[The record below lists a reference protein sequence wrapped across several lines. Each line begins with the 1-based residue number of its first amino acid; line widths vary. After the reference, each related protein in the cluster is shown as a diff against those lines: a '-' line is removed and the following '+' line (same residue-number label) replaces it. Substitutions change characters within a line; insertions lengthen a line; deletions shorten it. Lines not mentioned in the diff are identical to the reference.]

1 MATTTPERFTDHSG
15 FKALTDRGVQVQES
29 TSGDTTQFT
38 VSGSDEDN
46 RNAMK
51 GLIATF
57 YPGAA
62 VAVAANLPQEVVQ
75 TGQPV
80 AETVQITDAGQEPQT
95 GKRSSKNNS

>member
-1 MATTTPERFTDHSG
+1 MATTTPERFVDHSG
-15 FKALTDRGVQVQES
+15 FKALTDQGVQVQES
-29 TSGDTTQFT
+29 KSGETAQFT

-57 YPGAA
+57 YPGSA
-62 VAVAANLPQEVVQ
+62 VTVAADLPTEVVQ

-80 AETVQITDAGQEPQT
+80 AQEVQITDGGNEPQT
-95 GKRSSKNNS
+95 GSGRKSKNS